1 MFVFL
6 VSYGKII
13 KISLRSVGT
22 FPCNKLAAEFFNGGG
37 HLNASGGEFTG
48 TMAEAKQVFEE
59 ALKKYKTLLTEN

>member
-1 MFVFL
+1 MI
-6 VSYGKII
+6 VSFPPTSMPNKMCIRD
-13 KISLRSVGT
+13 S
-22 FPCNKLAAEFFNGGG
+22 PCNKLAAEFFNGGG